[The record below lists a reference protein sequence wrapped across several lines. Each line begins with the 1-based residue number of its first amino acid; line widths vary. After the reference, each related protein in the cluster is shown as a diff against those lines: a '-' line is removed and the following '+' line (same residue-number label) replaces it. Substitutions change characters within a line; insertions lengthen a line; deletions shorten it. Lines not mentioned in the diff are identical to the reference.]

1 MGALHGHNAP
11 LGVAVMTA
19 KLIIAPLFGLRLG
32 WNLGFRDELL
42 TALVLES
49 AMPSMIFG
57 VVYGDRY
64 RLDGSFYAF
73 IVLLTTLGAI
83 LTLPLWRKVVTP
95 LPHLLTLSSI
105 P

>member
-1 MGALHGHNAP
+1 
-11 LGVAVMTA
+11 
-19 KLIIAPLFGLRLG
+19 
-32 WNLGFRDELL
+32 
-42 TALVLES
+42 
-49 AMPSMIFG
+49 MPSMIFG

-83 LTLPLWRKVVTP
+83 LTLPLWRKVITP
-95 LPHLLTLSSI
+95 LPHLQTLSSI